1 MAAKKKFSWIKWLV
15 ILAIIGGG
23 TAYGVQRYRKP
34 AAKPIDYRSA
44 NVSSGQIVQSVTANG
59 QLTPIKTV
67 EVGSQI
73 SGIILEL
80 KADFNSKVKAGDIV
94 AQIDPA
100 TYQQNVSQAEAE
112 LQNSAA
118 SLELAELNYRRA
130 VELRKS
136 ELIAV
141 SEADQAAATLSQAKA
156 SMSIRSAAVE
166 KAKVDL
172 SRTTI
177 YAPIDGLVISRNV
190 DVGQTVAASLSAPT
204 LFLIANDLAKMQIYA
219 MVSEADVGGV
229 EENQRVTFTVD
240 AFPTRQFEGVIK
252 QVRFLPTTN
261 QNVVT
266 YTTIVEVNNADL
278 KLRPG
283 MTANASII
291 TAERP
296 NVVKIA
302 NAALRFRPPE
312 GANVKTNI
320 VAKASGGTN
329 DVAKGTNTV
338 ASTDGPSPFGG
349 GEGGPPNRDEMRR
362 RFENMTPEQREEM
375 RARFGRGEGGGPGRF
390 GGGNRQ
396 SRPDRPATA
405 TVYKLIKEK
414 QPTGEEIQMLEPVTI
429 KTGIS
434 DGAFTEV
441 IEGLKDGDVIVT
453 GLNLVADASG
463 GAARPATSQPGAVNN
478 PFGGGG
484 GGFRPR

>member
-1 MAAKKKFSWIKWLV
+1 MAAKKKFSWFKWLV

-23 TAYGVQRYRKP
+23 TVYGVQRYRKP
-34 AAKPIDYRSA
+34 AAKPIDYRTA
-44 NVSSGQIVQSVTANG
+44 NISPGQIIQSVTANG

-118 SLELAELNYRRA
+118 SLELAQLNYRRA
-130 VELRKS
+130 EELRKS
-136 ELIAV
+136 ELIPI

-156 SMSIRSAAVE
+156 SMSIRAAAVE

-172 SRTTI
+172 ARSTI
-177 YAPIDGLVISRNV
+177 YAPIDGVVISRNV

-229 EENQRVTFTVD
+229 EEGQRVTFTVD
-240 AFPTRQFEGVIK
+240 AFPARQFDGVIK
-252 QVRFLPTTN
+252 QVRFMPTTN

-296 NVVKIA
+296 N
-302 NAALRFRPPE
+302 AL
-312 GANVKTNI
+312 
-320 VAKASGGTN
+320 
-329 DVAKGTNTV
+329 
-338 ASTDGPSPFGG
+338 
-349 GEGGPPNRDEMRR
+349 
-362 RFENMTPEQREEM
+362 
-375 RARFGRGEGGGPGRF
+375 
-390 GGGNRQ
+390 
-396 SRPDRPATA
+396 
-405 TVYKLIKEK
+405 
-414 QPTGEEIQMLEPVTI
+414 
-429 KTGIS
+429 
-434 DGAFTEV
+434 
-441 IEGLKDGDVIVT
+441 
-453 GLNLVADASG
+453 
-463 GAARPATSQPGAVNN
+463 
-478 PFGGGG
+478 
-484 GGFRPR
+484 